1 MKLFSIAASEIPVFL
16 GLCRGIKW
24 APAFLLGI
32 LVQPCDKE
40 KFSLLIVSWCF
51 HLYWESI
58 LCFVDTVASF
68 VQLWLAVCPCSSNHT
83 YSKWPTLFEHLKY
96 GCLVPPC
103 LLQRLPLPELSGDTS
118 TLLWITASR
127 DVLFAGMEGL
137 VHGLLFGPHLSWE
150 QLNVKPK
157 SASARL

>member
-24 APAFLLGI
+24 APTFLLGI
-32 LVQPCDKE
+32 LVQPCDKTL
-40 KFSLLIVSWCF
+40 SLLIVLWCF

-58 LCFVDTVASF
+58 LHFVDTSF
-68 VQLWLAVCPCSSNHT
+68 VQPWLAVCPCSSKHT
-83 YSKWPTLFEHLKY
+83 SSKWPTLFEHLKY
-96 GCLVPPC
+96 GRLVPPC

-127 DVLFAGMEGL
+127 DVLFDGMEGL
-137 VHGLLFGPHLSWE
+137 IHGLLFGPHLSWE

-157 SASARL
+157 SASAHL